1 MFSSSLYRVLF
12 QSFFPQ
18 NISLLPKN
26 VTEAHAN
33 LKKKKTTAT
42 LLWQI
47 MWSFSSTPLG
57 SFENKAIKSED
68 RSMKHPKTCSVIDIQ
83 YVRLQNNQFFSQN
96 QLTGYPWENHAKGA
110 TVHITE
116 LAQTVHIGIT
126 WWSIG
131 RYGISLIKLLSLLFF
146 RGVPLNNQIYTE
158 ICSNFVIFLNDNIS
172 GKLFS
177 NPGETKFSLTAKYTL
192 SNDDNIISVTLIY

>member
-116 LAQTVHIGIT
+116 LAQTFHIGIT

-131 RYGISLIKLLSLLFF
+131 RYGISFVQASFF
-146 RGVPLNNQIYTE
+146 SFFQGGGGTLEQPNLHWNMCKFCDFFEWQYFWQIVQQSRWNK
-158 ICSNFVIFLNDNIS
+158 I
-172 GKLFS
+172 
-177 NPGETKFSLTAKYTL
+177 LT
-192 SNDDNIISVTLIY
+192 NC

>member
-116 LAQTVHIGIT
+116 LAQTFHIGIT

-131 RYGISLIKLLSLLFF
+131 RYGISFVQASFF
-146 RGVPLNNQIYTE
+146 SFFQGRYPWTAKSTLKYVQI
-158 ICSNFVIFLNDNIS
+158 CDFLNDNIS